1 MVNDAESRRVQVMG
15 GMAMGELGCH
25 FTLGYRVHLLEDRYV
40 SRDLKEAREQSDPS
54 RTSGQR
60 ASEVEE

>member
-1 MVNDAESRRVQVMG
+1 MG

-25 FTLGYRVHLLEDRYV
+25 FTLGYRVHLLEDGYV